1 MLWWRLFDIWT
12 RPPMNLQTLRDHFP
26 YYLALIRFD
35 RPIGTW
41 LVLWPALWAL
51 WLAADG
57 MPDWQLIV
65 IFSLGAFLMRSAGC
79 AINDFADRNID
90 GDVSRTRE
98 RPLATGKISAREA
111 IGVFVVLSLLA
122 FVLVLQTNALTVYL
136 SLGAVALA
144 SCYPFMKR
152 YTHLP
157 QVVLGAAFAWSVP
170 MAFAAQTNSVPAG
183 AWLVYTAVVVW
194 TVVYDTFYAMVDRED
209 DLKIG
214 VKSTAVLFGDD
225 DRLITAGLQIL
236 VIVIL
241 VLIGSRFGLGLWYFL
256 SVAVAAGLFAWQQYH
271 IRDRDRGACFEA
283 FLHNRYVGM
292 TVWLGIAVD
301 TAVNTFPGF

>member
-1 MLWWRLFDIWT
+1 
-12 RPPMNLQTLRDHFP
+12 MNLQTLRDHFP
-26 YYLALIRFD
+26 HYLALIRFD

-57 MPDWQLIV
+57 IPDWELIV

-90 GDVSRTRE
+90 GDVSRTKE
-98 RPLATGKISAREA
+98 RPLATGKISSREA
-111 IGVFVVLSLLA
+111 IGVFVVLSLVA
-122 FVLVLQTNALTVYL
+122 FGLVLLTNQLTVLL
-136 SLGAVALA
+136 SFGAVALA

-170 MAFAAQTNSVPAG
+170 MAFAAQTGTVPAG

-194 TVVYDTFYAMVDRED
+194 TVVYDTFYAMVDRDD

-225 DRLITAGLQIL
+225 DRLITGCLQAL
-236 VIVIL
+236 VVLIL
-241 VLIGSRFGLGLWYFL
+241 VLVGSRFGLGAWYFL
-256 SVAVAAGLFAWQQYH
+256 SVIVTAVLFAWQQYR
-271 IRDRDRGACFEA
+271 IRERDKAACFEA

-292 TVWLGIAVD
+292 TVFLGIVVD
-301 TAVNTFPGF
+301 TFPGF

>member
-1 MLWWRLFDIWT
+1 
-12 RPPMNLQTLRDHFP
+12 MNLQTLRDHFP
-26 YYLALIRFD
+26 HYLALIRFD

-57 MPDWQLIV
+57 IPDWELIV

-90 GDVSRTRE
+90 GDVSRTKE
-98 RPLATGKISAREA
+98 RPLATGKISSREA
-111 IGVFVVLSLLA
+111 IGVFVVLSLVA
-122 FVLVLQTNALTVYL
+122 FGLVLLTNQLTVLL
-136 SLGAVALA
+136 SFGAVALA
-144 SCYPFMKR
+144 SCFPFMKR

-170 MAFAAQTNSVPAG
+170 MAFAAQTGTVPAG

-194 TVVYDTFYAMVDRED
+194 TVVYDTFYAMVDRDD

-225 DRLITAGLQIL
+225 DRLITGCLQAL
-236 VIVIL
+236 VVLIL
-241 VLIGSRFGLGLWYFL
+241 VLVGSRFGLGAWYFL
-256 SVAVAAGLFAWQQYH
+256 SVIVTAVLFAWQQYR
-271 IRDRDRGACFEA
+271 IRERDKAACFEA

-292 TVWLGIAVD
+292 TVFLGIVVD
-301 TAVNTFPGF
+301 TFPGF

>member
-1 MLWWRLFDIWT
+1 
-12 RPPMNLQTLRDHFP
+12 MNVQTLRDHFP
-26 YYLALIRFD
+26 HYLALIRFD

-57 MPDWQLIV
+57 IPDWELIV

-79 AINDFADRNID
+79 AVNDFADRNID
-90 GDVSRTRE
+90 GDVSRTKE
-98 RPLATGKISAREA
+98 RPLATGKISSKEA
-111 IGVFVVLSLLA
+111 IGVFVVLSLVA
-122 FVLVLQTNALTVYL
+122 FGLVLLTNQLTVLL
-136 SLGAVALA
+136 SFGAVALA

-170 MAFAAQTNSVPAG
+170 MAFAAQTGTVPAG

-194 TVVYDTFYAMVDRED
+194 TVVYDTFYAMVDRDD

-225 DRLITAGLQIL
+225 DRLITACLQAL
-236 VIVIL
+236 VILIL
-241 VLIGSRFGLGLWYFL
+241 VLVGSRFGLGVWYFL
-256 SVAVAAGLFAWQQYH
+256 SVIVTAALFVWQQYQ
-271 IRDRDRGACFEA
+271 IRERDKAACFEA

-292 TVWLGIAVD
+292 TVFLGIAVD
-301 TAVNTFPGF
+301 TFPGL